1 MFKCSHFLPADLQHT
16 SQRRIALPYSKSAES
31 LELALSTALLR
42 AELLSATN
50 SATTPGIRQH
60 LVNLQRLTCPTA
72 DFKLACQELHAV
84 LLES

>member
-1 MFKCSHFLPADLQHT
+1 MCSHFLPAYLQHALW
-16 SQRRIALPYSKSAES
+16 RRITLPYSESAES
-31 LELALSTALLR
+31 PELALATALLR
-42 AELLSATN
+42 AELL

-72 DFKLACQELHAV
+72 DFKLACQEPHAV